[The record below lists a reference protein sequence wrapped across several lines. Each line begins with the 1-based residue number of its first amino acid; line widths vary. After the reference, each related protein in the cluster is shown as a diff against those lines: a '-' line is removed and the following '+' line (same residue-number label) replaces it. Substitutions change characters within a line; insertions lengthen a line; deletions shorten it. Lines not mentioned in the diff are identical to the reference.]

1 MISKIF
7 IITLVVGIASAK
19 TIIGQLPPKPAAL
32 ADKEGCYIKEI
43 NDVIPFGDSVVP
55 LDSCHRIYCGRVL
68 FYASEQR
75 VKFPKKRRILRPDE
89 MISLA
94 GFLPNCCSLGFSIRV
109 NSHVNFICA
118 MQDICDVIRAVQL
131 RPMIRPAILLMET

>member
-68 FYASEQR
+68 FYASCRTIETDD
-75 VKFPKKRRILRPDE
+75 PTCHIADGDLSRPY
-89 MISLA
+89 
-94 GFLPNCCSLGFSIRV
+94 PHCCPHLKCDA
-109 NSHVNFICA
+109 HDDFIPL
-118 MQDICDVIRAVQL
+118 I
-131 RPMIRPAILLMET
+131 